1 MVKLVEHSQ
10 ASSQRTSHTRL
21 IKAWA
26 KNGKRS
32 GSGSRTWPD
41 ANVAP
46 PVYRVD
52 LTRPVVNAEH
62 GKAVSIHPALAI
74 PRQADRKAGP
84 GETAWRGSK
93 KLKPVCNG
101 PDMPTSIWSFVARK
115 PMEPFSLR
123 KANDDRRPSIGA
135 SQTRHKDCRVSRPLI
150 SMAKVE
156 SGSRFS
162 WRACPTGTL
171 STESCPLKGLSRVKG
186 NFHARF

>member
-1 MVKLVEHSQ
+1 M
-10 ASSQRTSHTRL
+10 
-21 IKAWA
+21 
-26 KNGKRS
+26 
-32 GSGSRTWPD
+32 GSLTWPD

-123 KANDDRRPSIGA
+123 NANDDRRPSIGA

-156 SGSRFS
+156 SGPKRFS
-162 WRACPTGTL
+162 RQACPTGTL
-171 STESCPLKGLSRVKG
+171 STEWCPLKGLRRVKG
-186 NFHARF
+186 NFHARI